1 MSLATNEL
9 ESATYEDSIGW
20 YARDERRLQAAL
32 KRGFD
37 IVGSLA
43 LIAIFGIPM
52 LLVAIAIRIESRGA
66 PIIRQRR
73 NGLYGATFNMFK
85 FRSMVD
91 GAEQMREELSHQ
103 NDADGPL
110 FKIKDD
116 PRRTRIGKFIRRTS
130 VDELPN
136 LFNVLKGDM
145 SLVGPR
151 PPLPHEVEEYT
162 TRQMGRLAVKPG
174 MTGLWQINGR
184 SLLSFDEMIDLD
196 LAYVETWSL
205 AKDISIMVRTIPAVL
220 TQRGAY

>member
-1 MSLATNEL
+1 MSLASNEL

-20 YARDERRLQAAL
+20 YARDERRVQTAL

-37 IVGSLA
+37 ILGSLM
-43 LIAIFGIPM
+43 LIAILAIPM
-52 LLVAIAIRIESRGA
+52 LLVAIAIRLESRGM

-73 NGLYGATFNMFK
+73 NGLYGQTFNMLK

-110 FKIKDD
+110 FKIKED

-130 VDELPN
+130 IDELPN
-136 LFNVLKGDM
+136 LFNVLRGEM

-162 TRQMGRLAVKPG
+162 GRQMGRLAVKPG
-174 MTGLWQINGR
+174 ITGLWQINGR
-184 SLLSFDEMIDLD
+184 SLLSFDEMIELD
-196 LAYVETWSL
+196 LAYVETWSV
-205 AKDISIMVRTIPAVL
+205 AKDIGIMLRTIPAVL
-220 TQRGAY
+220 TARGAY